1 MNSFTEE
8 NYLKAIFKLS
18 LGSNKDV
25 STNAIAEQL
34 DTRASS
40 VTGMIKKLSDK
51 KLVKHVKYKGVSL
64 TGSGK
69 KIAVSIVRSHRLW
82 EVFLAEKL
90 HFKWDEVH
98 EFAEELEHIKSD
110 ELTERLDA
118 FLGFPKHDPHGD
130 PIPDKEGNI
139 NRHKDITVANLKLN
153 EKGVIVGVKDHSKSY
168 LKYLER
174 LDLILGTEIEVKD
187 VVDFDLSITL
197 SVNETFSVSISNHAS
212 KNLIV
217 KKLK

>member
-34 DTRASS
+34 DTKASS
-40 VTGMIKKLSDK
+40 VTDMIKKLSDK
-51 KLVKHVKYKGVSL
+51 QLVKYVKYKGVSL
-64 TGSGK
+64 TEKGK

-90 HFKWDEVH
+90 DFKWDEVH

-110 ELTERLDA
+110 ELTERLDT
-118 FLGFPKHDPHGD
+118 FLGFPKYDPHGD
-130 PIPDKEGNI
+130 PIPDKDGNI
-139 NRHKDITVANLKLN
+139 NGHKDITVANLKLN
-153 EKGVIVGVKDHSKSY
+153 DKGVIVGVKDHSKSY
-168 LKYLER
+168 LKYLES
-174 LDLILGTEIEVKD
+174 LNLILGTEIEVKD
-187 VVDFDLSITL
+187 IVEFDLSMTL
-197 SVNETFSVSISNHAS
+197 SINKIFSVSISNQAS
-212 KNLIV
+212 KNLII
-217 KKLK
+217 KKSK

>member
-18 LGSNKDV
+18 LESDKDI

-34 DTRASS
+34 DTKASS
-40 VTGMIKKLSDK
+40 VTDMIKKLSDK
-51 KLVKHVKYKGVSL
+51 KLVKHIKYKGVSL
-64 TGSGK
+64 TKSGK

-90 HFKWDEVH
+90 GFKWDEVH

-110 ELTERLDA
+110 ELTERLDT

-130 PIPDKEGNI
+130 PIPDKDGNI

-153 EKGVIVGVKDHSKSY
+153 DKGVIVGVKDHSKSY

-174 LDLILGTEIEVKD
+174 LNLILGTEIEVKD
-187 VVDFDLSITL
+187 VVDFDLSMTL
-197 SVNETFSVSISNHAS
+197 SVNETFNVSISNQAS
-212 KNLIV
+212 KKLII
-217 KKLK
+217 KKSN

>member
-1 MNSFTEE
+1 M
-8 NYLKAIFKLS
+8 
-18 LGSNKDV
+18 
-25 STNAIAEQL
+25 
-34 DTRASS
+34 
-40 VTGMIKKLSDK
+40 
-51 KLVKHVKYKGVSL
+51 
-64 TGSGK
+64 
-69 KIAVSIVRSHRLW
+69 
-82 EVFLAEKL
+82 AEKL

-118 FLGFPKHDPHGD
+118 FLGFPKYDPHGD

-197 SVNETFSVSISNHAS
+197 SVNETFSVSISNQAS
-212 KNLIV
+212 KNLII
-217 KKLK
+217 KKSK